1 MRGPHASKWLLCLGL
16 VAAASLTSPDSSARA
31 EAQAGYSKTQ
41 TYSGALRYL
50 RVDLGYE
57 ITERDADAAY
67 VLFRFVPSGK
77 REPTNGSVE
86 IVEAGEDVKV
96 LVQIAQLPAYYETV
110 LRDGLMRK
118 LRDEYGEPV
127 SKPKEEPPKNEGKD
141 EPRDGPKEEPKDK
154 AKDQPK
160 DKTSK
165 PASGSDR

>member
-1 MRGPHASKWLLCLGL
+1 MRGPHAIKWLLCLGL
-16 VAAASLTSPDSSARA
+16 LSGGSLTSSNSFGRA
-31 EAQAGYSKTQ
+31 EAHAGYSKTQ

-57 ITERDADAAY
+57 ITEKDADAAY

-77 REPTNGSVE
+77 RDPTNGSVE

-96 LVQIAQLPAYYETV
+96 LVQLAQLPAYYETV

-118 LRDEYGEPV
+118 LHDEYGEPV
-127 SKPKEEPPKNEGKD
+127 SKAKD
-141 EPRDGPKEEPKDK
+141 EPPSDDGKDQPREEPKDK

-160 DKTSK
+160 TKASK
-165 PASGSDR
+165 PAAGSDQ

>member
-1 MRGPHASKWLLCLGL
+1 LCLGL
-16 VAAASLTSPDSSARA
+16 LSVASLTSPDSLARA
-31 EAQAGYSKTQ
+31 EAHAGYSKTQ

-57 ITERDADAAY
+57 ITEKDAEAAY

-96 LVQIAQLPAYYETV
+96 LVQLAQLPTYYETL

-127 SKPKEEPPKNEGKD
+127 SKPKDEPKD
-141 EPRDGPKEEPKDK
+141 EPRDEPKEEPKGK
-154 AKDQPK
+154 AKHQPK
-160 DKTSK
+160 DKASK